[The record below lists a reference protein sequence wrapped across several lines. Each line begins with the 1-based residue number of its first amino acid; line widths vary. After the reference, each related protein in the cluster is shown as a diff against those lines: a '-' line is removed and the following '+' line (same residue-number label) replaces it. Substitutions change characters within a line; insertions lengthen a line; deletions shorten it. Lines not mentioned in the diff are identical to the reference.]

1 MRGRDTRCGINA
13 VMRSGRGVWDVGVRN
28 TTVAKHCRELGHW
41 VHHRGGREGVE
52 FEGQMDGGLSGLPVL
67 AEPSETLLKALP
79 CGSVGGLD
87 VPDATRLELGEPQ
100 LFGDFVGL
108 H

>member
-1 MRGRDTRCGINA
+1 M
-13 VMRSGRGVWDVGVRN
+13 VG
-28 TTVAKHCRELGHW
+28 G
-41 VHHRGGREGVE
+41 
-52 FEGQMDGGLSGLPVL
+52 GGLSGLSVL
-67 AEPSETLLKALP
+67 AEPSQTLLKALP

-108 H
+108 HC

>member
-28 TTVAKHCRELGHW
+28 TTVAKHWREVGHW

-52 FEGQMDGGLSGLPVL
+52 FEGQMDKPSGGGRFIGTSG
-67 AEPSETLLKALP
+67 S
-79 CGSVGGLD
+79 C
-87 VPDATRLELGEPQ
+87 
-100 LFGDFVGL
+100 
-108 H
+108 